1 MPNKI
6 LGVCLDC
13 GDTLIDEATEIK
25 EDNHEVTVRA
35 DLIPGAGE
43 LVQQLKQRGYH
54 LALVADGP
62 VATFAN
68 CLGHYGLYDQF
79 DCHAISENL
88 GVQKPH
94 PTMFQYALDCL
105 GIAPADYGKVV
116 MLGNN
121 LARDVCGANT
131 CGMISVWLDW
141 SPRRPKVPAH
151 AGEQPQFTIKR
162 PLELLDVLNRLEKR
176 LTMAEAQ
183 PAEDVKGGDKHA

>member
-6 LGVCLDC
+6 LAVCLDC

-43 LVQQLKQRGYH
+43 LVRQLKQRGYR

-68 CLGHYGLYDQF
+68 CLGPYGLYDLF

-94 PTMFQYALDCL
+94 PTMFQHALDCL

-121 LARDVCGANT
+121 LARDVCGANA

-141 SPRRPKVPAH
+141 SPRRPKVLAH
-151 AGEQPQFTIKR
+151 AGEQPQFTIKS
-162 PLELLDVLNRLEKR
+162 PLELLEVLDQLELRLAN
-176 LTMAEAQ
+176 AEIY
-183 PAEDVKGGDKHA
+183 PHEDR